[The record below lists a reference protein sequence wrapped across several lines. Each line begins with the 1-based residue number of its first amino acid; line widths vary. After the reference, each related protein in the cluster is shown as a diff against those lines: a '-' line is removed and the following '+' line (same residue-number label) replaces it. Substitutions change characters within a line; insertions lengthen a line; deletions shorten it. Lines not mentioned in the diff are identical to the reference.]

1 MNPGERKMIIKLPY
15 GKKYIEWNVEPQ
27 RIKAILHTKSSALET
42 TDSEVEVVM
51 KALAEPYGSVPLME
65 LAKNKENIVIISSDH
80 TRPVPSHVI
89 MPILLEEINKA
100 NPAAHITILV
110 ATGFHRGST
119 DSELRAK
126 YGDEIVNRV
135 NIHVHDSRNDE
146 MVDLG
151 FLPSGGKLLINKVA
165 ADADLLIA
173 EGFIE
178 PHFFAGFSG
187 GRKSVLPG
195 IVSYKTVLANH
206 CAKFIASPSARAG
219 VLDGNLMHQDMLFAA
234 QKAKLAFIINVVL
247 DKNKRLVKA
256 FAGHPEI
263 AHNIGCSFVRDI
275 ARVANEPADLVVVTN
290 GGYPLDQNV
299 YQAVKGMTAAE
310 ATVKSGGVIIMVAE
324 CIDGHGGQ
332 GFFDMLSKAAGPKEL
347 LQEILSRNM
356 DETVPDQW
364 EAQVL
369 SRVLTKATVIMVTKA
384 PRSMIE
390 SMHMRW
396 ADSIESALSMAKRI
410 INKEDYQITVIPD
423 GVSVIVEEEH

>member
-1 MNPGERKMIIKLPY
+1 MIIKLPY
-15 GKKYIEWNVEPQ
+15 GKTHIEWHAEPR
-27 RIKAILHTKSSALET
+27 RIKAMLHTESSALKT
-42 TDSEVEVVM
+42 TDSETEVVER
-51 KALAEPYGSVPLME
+51 ALAEPYGSAPLTE
-65 LAKNKENIVIISSDH
+65 LAKNKKNIVIISSDH
-80 TRPVPSHVI
+80 TRPVPSHII
-89 MPILLEEINKA
+89 MPILLAEINKA
-100 NPAAHITILV
+100 NPAAKITILV

-126 YGDEIVNRV
+126 YGDEIVDRV
-135 NIHVHDSRNDE
+135 HIHVHDSKNDE
-146 MVDLG
+146 MADLG
-151 FLPSGGKLLINKVA
+151 FLPSGGKLLINKIA

-206 CAKFIASPSARAG
+206 CARFIASPNARAG
-219 VLDGNLMHQDMLFAA
+219 MLEGNLMHRDMLFAA
-234 QKAKLAFIINVVL
+234 QRARLAFIVNVVL
-247 DKNKRLVKA
+247 DENKRLVKA
-256 FAGHPEI
+256 FAGHPEV
-263 AHNIGCSFVRDI
+263 AHQAGCSFVRGI
-275 ARVANEPADLVVVTN
+275 ARVASEPADLVVVTN

-310 ATVKSGGVIIMVAE
+310 ATVKAGGVIIMAAE

-332 GFFDMLSKAAGPKEL
+332 GFFDMLSTAAGPKEL
-347 LQEILSRNM
+347 LEEILSRKM

-369 SRVLTKATVIMVTKA
+369 SRVLTKAAVIMVTKA

-390 SMHMRW
+390 AMHMRW
-396 ADSIESALSMAKRI
+396 ADSVENALSMAERI
-410 INKEDYQITVIPD
+410 INKDDYQITVIPD
-423 GVSVIVEEEH
+423 GVSVIVEEKN